1 MHQNAAF
8 YRYIC
13 SISVCFDI
21 KLIKAKL
28 KIILRHLSDIHDF
41 NQQRAAEHHGA
52 ECWAALLI
60 GRKTDLSTGD
70 VTGSRKPLL
79 PLGRSAGLVWFQ
91 NNPKNLESVQN
102 KGSVSRTKQDLMVH
116 RGWRS
121 KPTFFIRLVTKI
133 KDWSSFMRKWA
144 EFWFSNF

>member
-8 YRYIC
+8 YRYIY

-52 ECWAALLI
+52 EC
-60 GRKTDLSTGD
+60 
-70 VTGSRKPLL
+70 
-79 PLGRSAGLVWFQ
+79 
-91 NNPKNLESVQN
+91 
-102 KGSVSRTKQDLMVH
+102 
-116 RGWRS
+116 
-121 KPTFFIRLVTKI
+121 
-133 KDWSSFMRKWA
+133 
-144 EFWFSNF
+144 